1 MRATSSYKYKL
12 NEKIKELP
20 RSISIEKIIETLA
33 TDHSISRTTFHRDR
47 NIAQESEQSIPS
59 DRLDTY
65 AALFNCSADDLKNY
79 QPKAVKPLTE
89 RAPSQAMQKIIK
101 KNGLKKS

>member
-1 MRATSSYKYKL
+1 MASKEYKYRI
-12 NEKIKELP
+12 NEIIEQLP
-20 RSISIEKIIETLA
+20 RSMTIGKIESILKAE
-33 TDHSISRTTFHRDR
+33 HQISRDSFFRDR
-47 NIAQESEQSIPS
+47 TLKISDRSSIPS
-59 DRLDTY
+59 ERLDVY